1 MQKLLAAFVV
11 ATFALGSVQ
20 AFAADAAK
28 REDLTQ
34 DQRADMRTRA
44 DQLAR
49 ARASGTEKTNVN
61 EQPAPVVKKM
71 QHKSKARKVSRHT
84 VKKAQPKS

>member
-1 MQKLLAAFVV
+1 MQKLLAAIVV
-11 ATFALGSVQ
+11 SAIALGSVQ
-20 AFAADAAK
+20 AFAADTAK

-49 ARASGTEKTNVN
+49 ARASGTEKASVN
-61 EQPAPVVKKM
+61 TQPAPVVKKT
-71 QHKSKARKVSRHT
+71 QHKSKARKVTGHT